1 MPTGL
6 AVCFKRGLWIT
17 RLIQIRSFMM
27 FFALIIMLFDTCFRF
42 LEETITFQFICI
54 ICVMPLVLCTEG
66 IKRSIFL
73 SSFQLWEF
81 LVLRNVLVLL
91 RHLYEILPLVRCHH
105 NGNCISIQIC
115 RWTYKRCASST
126 RFPTVDSRSQN
137 IARHLSHCGF
147 LQTSLL
153 GSNRNWEYHSRDKL
167 E

>member
-27 FFALIIMLFDTCFRF
+27 FFALIIMLFDTCIRF
-42 LEETITFQFICI
+42 LDETITFQFICI
-54 ICVMPLVLCTEG
+54 ICAMPLVLCTEG
-66 IKRSIFL
+66 IKRSIFF

-105 NGNCISIQIC
+105 NGYCISIQSC
-115 RWTYKRCASST
+115 RWTYKRCASAT
-126 RFPTVDSRSQN
+126 RFLLELFSSRISVDQDLSVIVAEIFFL
-137 IARHLSHCGF
+137 IAQSIP
-147 LQTSLL
+147 Q
-153 GSNRNWEYHSRDKL
+153 
-167 E
+167 